1 MLSRPI
7 LALAAASFGI
17 GTTEF
22 VIMGLLP
29 EVADSFGVSVPRA
42 GLLVS
47 GYALGVAVGAPI
59 VAIATARLP
68 RKAALLVLMAVFLL
82 GNLGCALAPSYD
94 LLMLARIVTA
104 FAHGAFFGIGA
115 VVAASLVPREQRTQ
129 AVALMFA
136 GLTLANV
143 LGVPFGTA
151 LGQFAGWRAT
161 FWAVLALGIVAAA
174 AILAYV
180 PGGMP
185 GSRGGLAGEFRSLRR
200 WPVLL
205 PMLVST
211 LASVSLFTVFTY
223 ITPLLEDVSGLTPTQ
238 VTGALL
244 LFGVGLTLG
253 NLAGGRLADRRLMAT
268 VIGAFSALV
277 VVLAL
282 FAFTAKAAIPAVLTL
297 PVWGALV
304 FALVAPLQVWVVEA
318 ATDAPNLAS
327 TLNQGAFNLGNATG
341 AALGGAV
348 VTAGLGYG
356 SLPWFGAAIALLAL
370 GLTLTARRPAGRP
383 RIA

>member
-29 EVADSFGVSVPRA
+29 QVAESFQVSIPRA

-47 GYALGVAVGAPI
+47 GYALGVAVGSPL

-68 RKAALLVLMAVFLL
+68 RKTALLTLMGVFLL

-94 LLMLARIVTA
+94 LLMAARIVTA

-115 VVAASLVPREQRTQ
+115 VVASSLVPREQRAQ

-151 LGQFAGWRAT
+151 LGQVAGWRAT
-161 FWAVLALGIVAAA
+161 FWAVLGLGLVAAA
-174 AILAYV
+174 TIAVYV
-180 PGGMP
+180 PAGMP
-185 GSRGGLAGEFRSLRR
+185 GSRGGLAAEFRSLRR

-223 ITPLLEDVSGLTPTQ
+223 ITPLLEDVSGLTPGQ

-244 LFGVGLTLG
+244 LFGVGLTVG
-253 NLAGGRLADRRLMAT
+253 NLIGGRLADKRLMAT
-268 VIGAFSALV
+268 VLGSFAALV
-277 VVLAL
+277 LVLAA
-282 FAFTAKAAIPAVLTL
+282 FAFTSRSAIPAVVTL
-297 PVWGALV
+297 PIWGALV
-304 FALVAPLQVWVVEA
+304 FALVSPLQVWVVEA

-348 VTAGLGYG
+348 LTSGFGYG
-356 SLPWFGAAIALLAL
+356 SLPWFGAAIAALAL
-370 GLTLTARRPAGRP
+370 VLALTGRN
-383 RIA
+383 RAERAVAA